1 MHASRRKAAAMLIA
15 SMCGIAVP
23 EARACG
29 ELMLRSLGAMRF
41 HAFTTR
47 NPATILLYAGP
58 IAMKWSE
65 AVNAGLHA
73 ELEKVG
79 HNVHQAKGMGELG
92 QMLAA
97 GRYDVLIAHADD
109 MFGASGE
116 IARAAHGPA
125 LIPVLD
131 ASAPN
136 EHEMHERYPR
146 LVTGGFSSLLR
157 AIEQAMPS
165 VKG

>member
-1 MHASRRKAAAMLIA
+1 MNASRRNTTAMLIA
-15 SMCGIAVP
+15 SMCGVAVP
-23 EARACG
+23 EARGCG

-41 HAFTTR
+41 HAFRTR
-47 NPATILLYAGP
+47 NPAAILLYSGP
-58 IAMKWSE
+58 IAIRWSE

-79 HNVHQAKGMGELG
+79 HSVHQAKGTGELG

-97 GRYDVLIAHADD
+97 DRYDVLIAHADD

-116 IARAAHGPA
+116 IARAARGPA

-136 EHEMHERYPR
+136 AREMHERYPR
-146 LVTGGFSSLLR
+146 LVTGGFNSLLR

-165 VKG
+165 AKG